1 MIKKN
6 IMAKRGVATPLRIF
20 TSLVSGKRF
29 AARSKELKQMM
40 NKKND
45 SFTCD
50 TQGRQEK
57 DLLEDSFGIQ

>member
-1 MIKKN
+1 
-6 IMAKRGVATPLRIF
+6 
-20 TSLVSGKRF
+20 
-29 AARSKELKQMM
+29 M

-57 DLLEDSFGIQ
+57 DLLEDSFGYKGKTEPKTTPPEQCLGA

>member
-1 MIKKN
+1 
-6 IMAKRGVATPLRIF
+6 
-20 TSLVSGKRF
+20 
-29 AARSKELKQMM
+29 MM

>member
-1 MIKKN
+1 
-6 IMAKRGVATPLRIF
+6 
-20 TSLVSGKRF
+20 
-29 AARSKELKQMM
+29 MM

-57 DLLEDSFGIQ
+57 DLLEDSFGYKVWKPTEGNREILNMILHYSSLNEFKKSYDSTLSVGS